1 MLQKLQTKMLIENTN
16 ISKKL
21 CLKIKHKK
29 EERHMLNPLI
39 ASQKQKKQPWTTFV
53 TLLDSQHP
61 LEPRKN
67 MKTVPLNGFW
77 DLIGLLLHLFDH
89 F

>member
-1 MLQKLQTKMLIENTN
+1 MLHKLQTKMLIENTN

-29 EERHMLNPLI
+29 EEKHMLNPLG
-39 ASQKQKKQPWTTFV
+39 ASQKHKKTTLNHFCDLIGLP
-53 TLLDSQHP
+53 TP
-61 LEPRKN
+61 LRTTKN
-67 MKTVPLNGFW
+67 MKTAPLNGFW